1 MPDLEARSLRMM
13 GIALLD
19 DMAGPVVWRRLV
31 FVISYWGQ
39 VWGDLNIVSRVRSEC
54 NERSRVFGLYK
65 GHQVCQWKLASS
77 YYYSG
82 YYSRVVSMISSV
94 FHADFLM

>member
-54 NERSRVFGLYK
+54 NGKVSGLRSLQG
-65 GHQVCQWKLASS
+65 SS
-77 YYYSG
+77 S
-82 YYSRVVSMISSV
+82 VSMEISELV
-94 FHADFLM
+94 LL